1 MSTQIDNPQ
10 GTDSSTVEAAASAFA
25 SLLDPPTED
34 TQADSEAQSE
44 PESQDA
50 EEEQAQGDEPEGE
63 SDDEDQAED
72 VEEEPR
78 YRVKIA
84 GEEVE
89 VTLSEALKG
98 YQRQSDYSR
107 KTEELARLRR
117 EAEAQISSESE
128 AIRAERQQYQQ
139 VLAALQNQLGQQ
151 EEQIDWDTLRVT
163 DPIEYATKY
172 AEHQQRKERLQA
184 VQAEQQRLAQQQ
196 QYEQQVLMQQRLA
209 QEQNLLLKALPEW
222 SDKEVATREKR
233 QIIDFAKSIGFS
245 EEELAQA
252 ADHRAILALRD
263 AMRYRQL
270 MAKKPEV
277 KPVQASP
284 SVRPGASNVVRTKSA
299 LNEAKQRLARSG
311 SVNDAAAAFQAL
323 LKG

>member
-25 SLLDPPTED
+25 SLLDPPAED
-34 TQADSEAQSE
+34 TQADGEAQSE
-44 PESQDA
+44 PESQD
-50 EEEQAQGDEPEGE
+50 EDEEQAEGEEPEGG
-63 SDDEDQAED
+63 SDDEDQAD
-72 VEEEPR
+72 DAEEEPR

-117 EAEAQISSESE
+117 EAEAQINSE
-128 AIRAERQQYQQ
+128 AEAVRAERQQYQQ

-151 EEQIDWDTLRVT
+151 EEQVDWDTLRVT

-184 VQAEQQRLAQQQ
+184 VQAEQQRLMQQQ
-196 QYEQQVLMQQRLA
+196 QYEQQVLMQQRLS

-245 EEELAQA
+245 DEELAQA

-277 KPVQASP
+277 KPVQVSP

-299 LNEAKQRLARSG
+299 LSEAKQRLARSG